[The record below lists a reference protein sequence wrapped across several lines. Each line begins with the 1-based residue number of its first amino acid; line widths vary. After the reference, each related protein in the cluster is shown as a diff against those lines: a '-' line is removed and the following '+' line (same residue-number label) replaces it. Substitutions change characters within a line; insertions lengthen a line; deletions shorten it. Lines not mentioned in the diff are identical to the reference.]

1 MEARNYKSYK
11 EIPEA
16 IITREDFKGSSV
28 EGVNKKDWY
37 YIYSYD
43 TVIGIVLAN
52 DAGLVLNV
60 HKYFRTTSKIQNI
73 LRRIF
78 EDTPIYEE
86 EPGDC
91 SAYHTMLIMCDAA
104 EEYAVADY

>member
-16 IITREDFKGSSV
+16 IITREGFKGSSV

-60 HKYFRTTSKIQNI
+60 QKIRQFTKKNPVTVQ
-73 LRRIF
+73 RIAR
-78 EDTPIYEE
+78 
-86 EPGDC
+86 C
-91 SAYHTMLIMCDAA
+91 SLCVMPQKNMR
-104 EEYAVADY
+104 